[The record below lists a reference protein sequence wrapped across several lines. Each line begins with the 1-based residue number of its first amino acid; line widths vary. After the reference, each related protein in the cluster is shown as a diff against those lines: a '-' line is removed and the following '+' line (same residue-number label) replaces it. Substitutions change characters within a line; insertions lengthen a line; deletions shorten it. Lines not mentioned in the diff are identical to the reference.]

1 MPDIGLTELIIIGL
15 VLFLVVGP
23 ERLPEFFGQVAGM
36 VRKAREWIN
45 ETKRMVKQEADA
57 LRTPIIQT
65 RDVMRDEIKHVA
77 DDVTGGLGREVD
89 ELRKAGQALK
99 EGRLSD
105 VPREDVS
112 AGEEAGESK
121 GRDDGK
127 ASVKSRKKT
136 GGTE

>member
-45 ETKRMVKQEADA
+45 ETKRMVRQEADA

-99 EGRLSD
+99 ERRLSD

-127 ASVKSRKKT
+127 ASVQSRKKT

>member
-36 VRKAREWIN
+36 VRNAREWIN
-45 ETKRMVKQEADA
+45 ETKRMVRQEADA
-57 LRTPIIQT
+57 LRTPIVQT
-65 RDVMRDEIKHVA
+65 RDVMQDEIKHVA
-77 DDVTGGLGREVD
+77 DDVAGGLGREVD
-89 ELRKAGQALK
+89 ELHKADQALK

-105 VPREDVS
+105 VPREEVP
-112 AGEEAGESK
+112 AGEETGESK
-121 GRDDGK
+121 GRDNGK
-127 ASVKSRKKT
+127 ASVQSRKKT

>member
-36 VRKAREWIN
+36 VRKAKEWIN

-65 RDVMRDEIKHVA
+65 RDVMQDEIKHVA

-89 ELRKAGQALK
+89 ELHKAGQALK

-105 VPREDVS
+105 VLMEDIS

-121 GRDDGK
+121 GRDNGK
-127 ASVKSRKKT
+127 ASAQSRKKT